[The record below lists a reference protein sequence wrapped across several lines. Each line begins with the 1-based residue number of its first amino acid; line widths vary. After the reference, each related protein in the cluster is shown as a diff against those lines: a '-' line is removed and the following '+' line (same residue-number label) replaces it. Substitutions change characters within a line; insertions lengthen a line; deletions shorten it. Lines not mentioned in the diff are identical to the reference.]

1 MTNPLRYDNGRP
13 KEMEEVEIVYLI
25 LGYMKYSEDDDD
37 MKVWEIIDG
46 ENSRKDL
53 YEWLKENVRYL
64 DLEETRIYKS
74 IESKDL
80 EYMINLTMPTTA
92 DEALRYFQSI
102 FRDGFDIDDEIEFNV
117 Y

>member
-80 EYMINLTMPTTA
+80 EYMINLTTPTTA

>member
-1 MTNPLRYDNGRP
+1 MTNPLIYDNGRP

>member
-25 LGYMKYSEDDDD
+25 LGYMKYSEDDDE

-74 IESKDL
+74 MRSKDL
-80 EYMINLTMPTTA
+80 EYMINLTTPTVA

-102 FRDGFDIDDEIEFNV
+102 FRDGFDIDEEIEFNV

>member
-25 LGYMKYSEDDDD
+25 LGYMKYSEDDDEI
-37 MKVWEIIDG
+37 KVWKIIDG

-74 IESKDL
+74 MTNKDL

-102 FRDGFDIDDEIEFNV
+102 FRDGFDIDEEIEFNV

>member
-1 MTNPLRYDNGRP
+1 MANPLRYDNGRP

-25 LGYMKYSEDDDD
+25 LGYMKYSEEDDEI
-37 MKVWEIIDG
+37 KVWEIIDG

-64 DLEETRIYKS
+64 DLEETSIYKS
-74 IESKDL
+74 MGCKDF
-80 EYMINLTMPTTA
+80 EYMINLTTPTVA
-92 DEALRYFQSI
+92 DEALRYLQSI
-102 FRDGFDIDDEIEFNV
+102 FRDGFDIDEEIEFNV

>member
-74 IESKDL
+74 MGNKDL
-80 EYMINLTMPTTA
+80 EYMINLTTPTAA

-102 FRDGFDIDDEIEFNV
+102 FRDGFDIDEEIEFNV

>member
-74 IESKDL
+74 MRSKDL
-80 EYMINLTMPTTA
+80 EYMINLTTATEA

-102 FRDGFDIDDEIEFNV
+102 FRDGFDIDEEIEFNV

>member
-1 MTNPLRYDNGRP
+1 MANPLRYDNGRP
-13 KEMEEVEIVYLI
+13 KEMEEVEIVYLV

-80 EYMINLTMPTTA
+80 EYMINLTMSTTA

>member
-25 LGYMKYSEDDDD
+25 LGYMKYSEDDDEI
-37 MKVWEIIDG
+37 KVWKIIDG

-74 IESKDL
+74 MANKDL

-102 FRDGFDIDDEIEFNV
+102 FRDGFDIDEEIEFNV